1 MKLVTAQEMKEIDKL
16 AMTKYGVP
24 GLVLMDAAAKQVA
37 DAVVKMLSEQAEAAG
52 TALASTIGCGTEGAA
67 GRATAKAAS
76 LGKVVILC
84 GGGNNGGD
92 GFGAARWLM
101 SYGVEVKVFLIGT
114 TEDKIAG
121 DAASELSMFKAAGG
135 RLNVIA
141 SEAEWLTL
149 ELALERASVVVDAIL
164 GTGFSGELRPA
175 AQRACQ
181 LLNQLGKQ
189 VVAVDVPTGINAD
202 DGSAC
207 QDAVQ
212 ADVTVT
218 MALPKTGLLLYPG
231 KRLCGSVLVA
241 GIGMPAQLVDDYPS
255 HKYRITAPMVQRLLP
270 LRAED
275 AHKGDA
281 GRVVVCAGSPGF
293 TGAAALCAH
302 AAVKAGAGLVSLL
315 TPLSSREVLA
325 VKLTEVMVH
334 GLLERMPGVLGS
346 AAASDVLARANKAD
360 VLAIGPGLGLSDSTQ
375 QTVRD
380 ILAKS
385 EVPVVI
391 DADAITA
398 LKDNTDVLSKMTA
411 PKVLTPHAGE
421 MARLTGLAVE
431 DINKNRITIAQKYA
445 QEWQAVV
452 VLKGAPT
459 VVACPD
465 GTVYVNSTGTSAL
478 ATGGSGDVLTGII
491 AGLTAQG
498 ISLAEAAVCGVYL
511 HGLAGSLAC
520 ADVGL
525 AAGEITAHV
534 AAARE
539 IVQREAAKICTKS
552 LKMLK

>member
-1 MKLVTAQEMKEIDKL
+1 MKLVTATEMKEIDRL
-16 AMTKYGVP
+16 ATEKYGVP
-24 GLVLMDAAAKQVA
+24 GIVLMDAAAKQVA
-37 DAVVKMLSEQAEAAG
+37 DAVTKLLSEGAKG
-52 TALASTIGCGTEGAA
+52 GAA
-67 GRATAKAAS
+67 SKAAS
-76 LGKVVILC
+76 KVVILC

-92 GFGAARWLM
+92 GFGAARWLT
-101 SYGVEVKVFLIGT
+101 SYGVPVKVFLIGST
-114 TEDKIAG
+114 VEMISG
-121 DAASELSMFKAAGG
+121 DAAAELAMLQAAGVAVK
-135 RLNVIA
+135 VI
-141 SEAEWLTL
+141 EKDEDWFTV

-164 GTGFSGELRPA
+164 GTGFQGQLRPA
-175 AQRACQ
+175 AQRACR
-181 LLNQLGKQ
+181 LVNELAKR
-189 VVAVDVPTGINAD
+189 VVAVDVPTGVNAD

-207 QDAVQ
+207 EDAVQ
-212 ADVTVT
+212 AELTVT
-218 MALPKTGLLLYPG
+218 MALQKTGLLLYPG
-231 KRLCGSVLVA
+231 KRLCGQVLVA
-241 GIGMPAQLVDDYPS
+241 GIGMPAALVADYPS

-281 GRVVVCAGSPGF
+281 GRVVVCAGSPGY
-293 TGAAALCAH
+293 TGAAALASH

-375 QTVRD
+375 QTVRE
-380 ILAKS
+380 ILTKS

-398 LKDNTDVLSKMTA
+398 LKDNTDILKKMTV
-411 PKVLTPHAGE
+411 PKVLTPHPGE
-421 MARLTGLAVE
+421 MARLTGLSVEEINSQRIAV
-431 DINKNRITIAQKYA
+431 AQKYA

-465 GTVYVNSTGTSAL
+465 GTIYVNSTGTSAL

-491 AGLTAQG
+491 AGLAAQG
-498 ISLAEAAVCGVYL
+498 VSLDEAAVCGVYL

-520 ADVGL
+520 DNVGL
-525 AAGEITAHV
+525 AAGEIADCLG
-534 AAARE
+534 AARE
-539 IVQREAAKICTKS
+539 IVAQESVNICINS